1 MVRAIQDHLRR
12 CWLIDPGAQGA
23 QDIVVE
29 ITVLLNPDGSVKTVE
44 ILDAVR
50 MVQDGYFRRAAE
62 NAKRAINLCSP
73 FQFPPDKYHVWRKL
87 TLRFDPCRM
96 FET

>member
-12 CWLIDPGAQGA
+12 CWLIDPGAQ
-23 QDIVVE
+23 DIVVE
-29 ITVLLNPDGSVKTVE
+29 ITVLLNQDGSVHTAE

-73 FQFPPDKYHVWRKL
+73 FRFPPDKYHVWRKL
-87 TLRFDPCRM
+87 TLRFDPRRM

>member
-29 ITVLLNPDGSVKTVE
+29 ITVLLNQDGSVHTAE
-44 ILDAVR
+44 IVDAVR
-50 MVQDGYFRRAAE
+50 MVQDSYFRRAAE
-62 NAKRAINLCSP
+62 NAKRAVKQCSP
-73 FQFPPDKYHVWRKL
+73 FQLPPDKYDVWRKL
-87 TLRFDPCRM
+87 TLRFDPRDAS
-96 FET
+96 